1 MAFETTY
8 YFCPDAFE
16 PATEGANMDSYEAY
30 TKALSAGKAKISE
43 ANKLIQVGKHDKA
56 VQALQ
61 EAKQNFTDGINAIHK
76 IPDGILS
83 ATIIQKI
90 AKQTVGIS
98 EMFKQSK
105 DLAKMSKGIDDPNKD
120 WSYALNILGVGKV
133 MNWIVP
139 GANVGYDVQ
148 RRQINTEHEKTR
160 GQRKKFTLN
169 GFKEDLIFVLN
180 SYIDAVEGMIKNV
193 RNQKLYKTKDKLVQE
208 SFIEDLV

>member
-8 YFCPDAFE
+8 YFCPEAFE
-16 PATEGANMDSYEAY
+16 PATEGANVDSYNAY
-30 TKALSAGKAKISE
+30 TKALSAGRAKISE
-43 ANKLIQVGKHDKA
+43 ANKLIQAGKYDKA

-61 EAKQNFTDGINAIHK
+61 EAKQDFMDGINAIHN
-76 IPDGILS
+76 IPDGVLS
-83 ATIIQKI
+83 ATIIQKM

-105 DLAKMSKGIDDPNKD
+105 ELAKMSKGIDDPNKD
-120 WSYALNILGVGKV
+120 WSYALNVLGIGKV
-133 MNWIVP
+133 ADWILP
-139 GANVGYDVQ
+139 GMGTGYEIQ

-160 GQRKKFTLN
+160 GQRKKFTFN
-169 GFKEDLIFVLN
+169 GFKEDLIFILN

-208 SFIEDLV
+208 SYIEDLV

>member
-8 YFCPDAFE
+8 YFCPEAFE
-16 PATEGANMDSYEAY
+16 PATEGANIDSYEAY

-43 ANKLIQVGKHDKA
+43 ANKLIQAGKHDAA
-56 VQALQ
+56 VKALQ
-61 EAKQNFTDGINAIHK
+61 EAKQDFSDGIDAIHK

-83 ATIIQKI
+83 ATIIQRI

-98 EMFKQSK
+98 QMFKQSK
-105 DLAKMSKGIDDPNKD
+105 ELTKMSKGIDDPNKD
-120 WSYALNILGVGKV
+120 WSYALNVLGVGKV

-139 GANVGYDVQ
+139 GSNAGYDMQ
-148 RRQINTEHEKTR
+148 RRQINTEHEKAR
-160 GQRKKFTLN
+160 GQKKKFTFN

-193 RNQKLYKTKDKLVQE
+193 RNQKLYKSRDKLVQE
-208 SFIEDLV
+208 SLIEDLV

>member
-8 YFCPDAFE
+8 YFCPEAFE

-30 TKALSAGKAKISE
+30 TKALSAGKAKIGE
-43 ANKLIQVGKHDKA
+43 ANKLIQAGKHDKA

-139 GANVGYDVQ
+139 GANMGYDVQ

-208 SFIEDLV
+208 SYIEDLV